1 MFFRRLNWNV
11 VGWFNIVSWI
21 SYAVIALGI
30 ASMVFHYVQTGS
42 ALRLG
47 LSFTGGTDITVHFT
61 GSVTQDQLKTALG
74 TVHITDEQLTTLSV
88 PGDVGTP
95 RWTIQTQTDVGNDST
110 PVWTALNAAAPGVKV
125 DRAAS
130 QISTV
135 GASLS
140 QEYLLNAIK
149 ALVIAI
155 AIQFLYIAFRFGWNY
170 IFGLVTVIALV
181 RDSAMMIGIY
191 SIAGRRVDDA
201 FLAAVLTV
209 IGYSVMD
216 TIVILDRIRENGKLM
231 AGEPYDKIVN
241 TSILQTMTRSVNTLA
256 TVVITLVALFAL
268 GGASLQNFAFAL
280 LVGICSGGYHSIFYS
295 APLVAR
301 LQKRSRE
308 RSRAAALDT
317 SVPKTVAEARARVAG
332 SADRAA
338 IAAARKARKERERQ
352 ASSRPGGGPVRY
364 KRRRTGGPSAA
375 NGAIGT
381 VEPALDEN
389 DDAYEYL
396 EPIDP
401 LDAQQ
406 AGLHDE
412 AYELGHEAI
421 SLNLGDE
428 ETVDEHAAAEHPPHG
443 TETHDH

>member
-1 MFFRRLNWNV
+1 
-11 VGWFNIVSWI
+11 
-21 SYAVIALGI
+21 
-30 ASMVFHYVQTGS
+30 
-42 ALRLG
+42 
-47 LSFTGGTDITVHFT
+47 
-61 GSVTQDQLKTALG
+61 VTQDQLKTALG